1 MIYGY
6 FTLLVALTISAIA
19 EYYSI
24 VGLTAIFSA
33 AFWPIVVMGAA
44 LGVGKLT
51 AAVWLKLNWTRA
63 PWVYKCYLV
72 PSVAVLML
80 LTSIGCFGYLSKA
93 HSDQSLVSG
102 DSQAQVAMYDEKIKT
117 SRENIEANRRAL
129 KQMDESVDQVM
140 GRSTDEK
147 GADKA
152 VALRRSQQKER
163 GRLLAEIENEQ
174 KKIASLNE
182 ESAPL
187 RAEFRKVESEVGPI
201 KYIAAL
207 IYGDNPD
214 NSILEKAV
222 RLVIIIIVA
231 VFDPLALVLLLAA
244 QQSIRWAH
252 EDKKRKLLEP
262 IVTIDAPD
270 QKSAEPPPMPVTPV
284 TPVTVDTQI
293 PPDDLVDYYD
303 PEPVIRVVDPD
314 KKKTIL
320 SELDHMWKVK
330 KTPDPDEESLHAPLS
345 DTADRPQYEPD
356 DGALTPEQL
365 EQVHL
370 SAAQS
375 EPDTVSNHNHE
386 DNTDHE
392 EDDDEGIS
400 AAEKEAKRLW
410 KLANPGETIK
420 KFRLMHQAGQID
432 QLPWNTPDYQLSV
445 SNPPGGDGNLWVQ
458 QDGKWINA
466 GPVEQFDFAGLGLEA
481 DNAPGTPA
489 GQVRGFG
496 TDFPTDPAKGDM
508 FLRVDQLPSVLYK
521 YNGTRWIEVD
531 KSMSDQHAYDTAYI
545 DHLISKISTG
555 EYDPDLLSDAE
566 RDSIEQRLNNTP
578 QA

>member
-51 AAVWLKLNWTRA
+51 AAVWLKLNWNRA
-63 PWVYKCYLV
+63 SWVYKCYLV

-102 DSQAQVAMYDEKIKT
+102 DSQARVAMYDEKIKT

-140 GRSTDEK
+140 GRSSDEK

-152 VALRRSQQKER
+152 VQLRRAQQKER
-163 GRLLAEIENEQ
+163 TRLQSEIENEQ

-182 ESAPL
+182 EAAPL

-214 NSILEKAV
+214 DSILEKAV

-262 IVTIDAPD
+262 IVTASAPD
-270 QKSAEPPPMPVTPV
+270 QKSAEPPPMPV

-303 PEPVIRVVDPD
+303 PEPVVRVVDHD

-330 KTPDPDEESLHAPLS
+330 KTTGPDEESLHAPLS
-345 DTADRPQYEPD
+345 DTADWPQYEPD

-445 SNPPGGDGNLWVQ
+445 SDPPSGDGNLWVQ

-481 DNAPGTPA
+481 DNDPGAPA

-545 DHLISKISTG
+545 DHLISKIGTG
-555 EYDPDLLSDAE
+555 EYDPELLSDAE

>member
-63 PWVYKCYLV
+63 SWVYKCYLV

-140 GRSTDEK
+140 GRSADEK

-163 GRLLAEIENEQ
+163 GRLLSEIENEQ

-182 ESAPL
+182 EAAPL

-262 IVTIDAPD
+262 IVTIGAPD
-270 QKSAEPPPMPVTPV
+270 QKSSEPPPMPV

-303 PEPVIRVVDPD
+303 PEPVVRVVDPD

-330 KTPDPDEESLHAPLS
+330 KTNDPDEESLHAPLS
-345 DTADRPQYEPD
+345 DTADGPHYEPD

-375 EPDTVSNHNHE
+375 EPDTVSNHAHE
-386 DNTDHE
+386 DNTDH

-445 SNPPGGDGNLWVQ
+445 SDPPGGDGNLWVQ

-466 GPVEQFDFAGLGLEA
+466 GPVEQFDLAGLGLEA

-545 DHLISKISTG
+545 DHLISKIGTG
-555 EYDPDLLSDAE
+555 EYDPELLSDAE
-566 RDSIEQRLNNTP
+566 RDSIEQRLNDTP

>member
-51 AAVWLKLNWTRA
+51 AAVWLKLNWNRA
-63 PWVYKCYLV
+63 SWVYKCYLV

-102 DSQAQVAMYDEKIKT
+102 DSQARVAMYDEKIKT
-117 SRENIEANRRAL
+117 ARENIETNRRAL

-140 GRSTDEK
+140 GRSADEK

-152 VALRRSQQKER
+152 VSLRRSQQKER

-252 EDKKRKLLEP
+252 EDKKRKPLEP
-262 IVTIDAPD
+262 IVTASAPD
-270 QKSAEPPPMPVTPV
+270 QIPVTA
-284 TPVTVDTQI
+284 DAQI

-303 PEPVIRVVDPD
+303 PEPVIRSVDHD

-330 KTPDPDEESLHAPLS
+330 KTAGPDEESLHAPLS

-375 EPDTVSNHNHE
+375 EPNTVSNHAHE
-386 DNTDHE
+386 DKTDHE

-400 AAEKEAKRLW
+400 AAEKESKRLW
-410 KLANPGETIK
+410 KLANPNETLK
-420 KFRLMHQAGQID
+420 KYRLMHQAGQID

-445 SNPPGGDGNLWVQ
+445 SDPPGGDGNLWVQ
-458 QDGKWINA
+458 QDGQWVNA
-466 GPVEQFDFAGLGLEA
+466 GPVEQFDLAGLGLEA
-481 DNAPGTPA
+481 DNAPAAPV

-496 TDFPTDPAKGDM
+496 TVFPVDPAKGDM

-521 YNGTRWIEVD
+521 YNGTRWIEID
-531 KSMSDQHAYDTAYI
+531 KAMSDQHAYDEAYI
-545 DHLISKISTG
+545 DHLIEKIGTG

-566 RDSIEQRLNNTP
+566 RNSIEQRLKDTP
-578 QA
+578 